1 MIFSHIC
8 NILNSRP
15 LSTQDDSALVLNAN
29 QLVKPYLSN
38 TDQEFLI
45 SKFLNEMFNDHD
57 RHILLTKIFSNNNE
71 MAVTA
76 SQILKREFLNNAKL
90 FSNKPVGLKP
100 QVGDIIAVLK
110 TEPRLGLIL
119 QVLSEHRVVVR
130 HKHDSSEDALEIF

>member
-1 MIFSHIC
+1 
-8 NILNSRP
+8 
-15 LSTQDDSALVLNAN
+15 
-29 QLVKPYLSN
+29 
-38 TDQEFLI
+38 
-45 SKFLNEMFNDHD
+45 
-57 RHILLTKIFSNNNE
+57 

-119 QVLSEHRVVVR
+119 QVLSTHRVVVR
-130 HKHDSSEDALEIF
+130 HKHRGANVDQTYHIKILALIFRPVNAAHFISTLDQPNEGLNHLLLSFWTKLKDQVSYDSSEDAHQIF